1 MKTTK
6 QNMLIEK
13 FLDNELSANEVAEI
27 RKLMQNDAFFREAL
41 LGYIK
46 TNSHPENLN
55 ILDEKWSPKPTHKK
69 IKHLAVG
76 LSIAASF
83 VLFFSLYF
91 FRTHEAHYKPLFHQN
106 ISAFET
112 IELPP
117 VIISPNRDTIRES
130 EKNDVQNKPANY
142 AYYESNGINDS
153 TEREEITPLY
163 RKPDLSIETVYNH
176 SVLNP
181 DWLASSNHLYG
192 FINKYKIVDYRVD
205 NRKNKTHFTI
215 PERHNTEAS
224 DIHSSYKTEIPYM
237 DFLAEA
243 LTKFD
248 TGNYHAAL
256 NDFRTILSQY
266 PNDMNAL
273 FYAGLCHYHTNN
285 EEKCIAVMDRV
296 LNARINT
303 FDQDASWYQAMSYK
317 SIQDIEQTRILLT
330 KISQSNSYYGVMAND
345 ELKKLNDIK

>member
-13 FLDNELSANEVAEI
+13 FLENKLSANEVVEI
-27 RKLMQNDAFFREAL
+27 RKLMQKDAFFRESL
-41 LGYIK
+41 LGYIE

-55 ILDEKWSPKPTHKK
+55 ILDEKWNPKPTHKK

-83 VLFFSLYF
+83 VLFFLLYF
-91 FRTHEAHYKPLFHQN
+91 FQTHETHYKPLFNQN

-130 EKNDVQNKPANY
+130 EKTQTQKVEY
-142 AYYESNGINDS
+142 AHNAKSVTTKS
-153 TEREEITPLY
+153 HAREDIVPMY
-163 RKPDLSIETVYNH
+163 RKPDLSIKSAYNPVKI
-176 SVLNP
+176 SNS
-181 DWLASSNHLYG
+181 WNTSSNHLYG
-192 FINKYKIVDYRVD
+192 FLNEYKIVDYRVD

-215 PERHNTEAS
+215 PDRHNESVINNYS
-224 DIHSSYKTEIPYM
+224 DSKSEIPYM

-243 LTKFD
+243 LNKFD
-248 TGNYHAAL
+248 AENYQAAL
-256 NDFRTILSQY
+256 YDFRTILSQY

-285 EEKCIAVMDRV
+285 QEKCIAVMDRV
-296 LNARINT
+296 LNAKINT

-345 ELKKLNDIK
+345 ELKKLDEIK